1 MRSGLVLL
9 LTMGVIGL
17 TAGPSAAQPR
27 RPRRGDQP
35 AVQFGWHFS
44 LQEGKTEARKAGK
57 PLMVVVRCVP

>member
-9 LTMGVIGL
+9 LTIGMIGL
-17 TAGPSAAQPR
+17 AAGPSTAQPR
-27 RPRRGDQP
+27 GGRRGDQP
-35 AVQFGWHFS
+35 AAQFGWHVS